1 MLKFTYKGM
10 RVLTNIIEHSNAYG
24 ENLSYYLRVIPHY
37 SEKTIFL
44 FI

>member
-10 RVLTNIIEHSNAYG
+10 IVLTNIIEHSNAYG

-44 FI
+44 LV